1 MLSAS
6 PSMEELGHVAGCAGR
21 AGAAASIIHAMSDPS
36 SFIYTPD
43 QVRELDRIAIE
54 ELGIPGYELMS
65 RAGQVV
71 FDLGREQISRRRG
84 AGWCCAAR
92 GTTPATAMSLRDWP
106 WPPASASTWR
116 RCRIRTA

>member
-1 MLSAS
+1 
-6 PSMEELGHVAGCAGR
+6 
-21 AGAAASIIHAMSDPS
+21 MSDPS

-71 FDLGREQISRRRG
+71 FELGRERFPAGAALAGAVRSRE
-84 AGWCCAAR
+84 
-92 GTTPATAMSLRDWP
+92 
-106 WPPASASTWR
+106 
-116 RCRIRTA
+116 